1 MNVAMKIFVEI
12 HKPLLPAIVLVIIL
26 ALALS

>member
-12 HKPLLPAIVLVIIL
+12 HKPILPAIVLVVLL